1 MQYVIFP
8 GQFAYLYSYHPT
20 GNMGDIPS
28 ILEEKW
34 KEQHKKDA
42 SAAFARVEKE
52 GQQVAGPSF
61 FQAAKDTATALQAKA
76 SDDN

>member
-1 MQYVIFP
+1 
-8 GQFAYLYSYHPT
+8 
-20 GNMGDIPS
+20 MGDIPS